1 MYTAGRR
8 GQATLISLTMTDC
21 HDQGPSFCTLPG
33 NRDLPHRDAPLATPR
48 LGRASLHS
56 HRPRLASRQ
65 DRGQAS
71 LASPGPLLGF
81 IRFWLRHC

>member
-56 HRPRLASRQ
+56 HRQGRYSALFAS
-65 DRGQAS
+65 GYGS
-71 LASPGPLLGF
+71 
-81 IRFWLRHC
+81 HC